1 MAKRKSKSDVLK
13 PKKRHFFS
21 KFLLW
26 SFLLGFVFAFMA
38 AAAGVGVFFYLSRN
52 LPQINN
58 LTQYHPPIIT
68 TVYSDDGRKIAEF
81 FEERRIIKPLEEM
94 PPALINAFIAAEDS
108 RFYKHKG
115 IDFYSITRAFF
126 KNLEAGT
133 IVQGGST
140 ITQQVTKSFL
150 LTPQKTY
157 TRKIKEAILAY
168 RIDKAF
174 NKKEILYLYLNQIY
188 LGHGA
193 YGVEAAAE
201 NYFGKSV
208 TDLNLAECAILA
220 GLPQAPSKYS
230 PFRHPE
236 RAKQRQIYVLNR
248 MVTEGFIT
256 KPQADEAINTEV
268 EIKPRRN
275 LYIEEIPY
283 YTEQVRRYVEEKYG
297 REMLYTQGLKIYT
310 AANLEMQKIAEEE
323 IEKGLHELDKRQGFR
338 GPIKKLAPEEIE
350 TFSKAIQSELDEEP
364 LKAGR
369 TVKGVVIKVDDKNKV
384 VTVRIGNS
392 LGQIA
397 LADMQ
402 WARQPDIEV
411 AYYEVKVKRPGE
423 ALQAGDVIWVKAK
436 EKPPDA
442 ELWPLAL
449 EQEPAAQAAL
459 MCIEAETGFVK
470 AIVGG
475 RDFRDSQ
482 FNRAIQSRRQPGS
495 AFKPLIYAAALDKQ
509 YEEEPERFYTPAS
522 VIIDSPIVFDDEER
536 DFTWKPKNY
545 KERFFGPTLMRDAL
559 AKSRNVVTIKIL
571 QDIGID
577 YAIDYANKLGIH
589 SDLSKDLSIALGSS
603 GVSLLELTK
612 AYSVFANRGYLIEP
626 VFITKIEDRDG
637 NVLEEMTPE
646 RIKVIEETTAYLMTH
661 LLEGVVKYGTGWRVK
676 ALNRPVAGKTG
687 TTNNLFDA
695 WFMGYTARYIT
706 GTWVGFDDE
715 APLGKSETGSRAA
728 SPIWLGFMQRILA
741 DMPPKIF
748 EVPEGVVFTQIDAET
763 GLLPIPESKETVF
776 VCFKEGTE
784 PTEYSKKPGEIA
796 DTGEFFK
803 KDL

>member
-1 MAKRKSKSDVLK
+1 MAKRKTESDVLK
-13 PKKRHFFS
+13 PKKRHFFR

-26 SFLLGFVFAFMA
+26 SFLLGFILVLMGA
-38 AAAGVGVFFYLSRN
+38 AASVGVYFYLSKN
-52 LPQINN
+52 LPQISS

-94 PPALINAFIAAEDS
+94 PSALINAFIAAEDS

-115 IDFYSITRAFF
+115 IDFYSILRAFF

-201 NYFGKSV
+201 NYFGKSISE
-208 TDLNLAECAILA
+208 LNLAECAILA

-248 MVTEGFIT
+248 MVAEGYI
-256 KPQADEAINTEV
+256 PQSKASEAINTEV

-275 LYIEEIPY
+275 LYIEQIPY

-297 REMLYTQGLKIYT
+297 REVLYTQGLKIYT
-310 AANLEMQKIAEEE
+310 AANIEMQNIAQDE
-323 IEKGLHELDKRQGFR
+323 IVKGLHELDKRQGFR
-338 GPIKKLAPEEIE
+338 GPLKRLAPEEIE
-350 TFSKAIQSELDEEP
+350 SFSEKIQAELEKDP
-364 LKAGR
+364 LVVGR
-369 TVKGVVIKVDDKNKV
+369 TTKGVVIKVDNKNKT

-392 LGQIA
+392 LGKIA
-397 LADMQ
+397 LADME
-402 WARQPDIEV
+402 WARKPDIEV
-411 AYYEVKVKRPGE
+411 AYYEVKVKRPSE
-423 ALQAGDVIWVKAK
+423 ALTSGDVIWVKVK
-436 EKPPDA
+436 EKTEESDV
-442 ELWPLAL
+442 WQLAL
-449 EQEPAAQAAL
+449 EQEPEAQAAL
-459 MCIEAETGFVK
+459 LCLEAETGFVK

-482 FNRAIQSRRQPGS
+482 FNRAFQSRRQPGS
-495 AFKPLIYAAALDKQ
+495 AFKPLIYAAALDKH

-522 VIIDSPIVFDDEER
+522 VIIDSPIVFEDEER

-577 YAIDYANKLGIH
+577 YAIEYANKLGIH

-637 NVLEEMTPE
+637 NVLEEMSPE
-646 RIKVIEETTAYLMTH
+646 RIKVIDETTAYLMTH
-661 LLEGVVKYGTGWRVK
+661 LLEGVVKHGTGWRVK

-728 SPIWLGFMQRILA
+728 SPIWLGFMQRIVA
-741 DMPPKIF
+741 DKTPKIF

-784 PTEYSKKPGEIA
+784 PTEYSLKPGEIA
-796 DTGEFFK
+796 DTSEFFK